1 VSRLGAMIRVPAG
14 TNEATV
20 KEPLTYHAVIR
31 MRQRGIDG
39 DALDCLLAYGSTVHD
54 HRGGEILLFD
64 KRAWRRLER
73 EADRALMKRAA
84 ENRGLYA
91 VRSSDGELVTVG
103 HRYRRFPRD

>member
-1 VSRLGAMIRVPAG
+1 M
-14 TNEATV
+14 NEA
-20 KEPLTYHAVIR
+20 LTEHAAVR

-39 DALDCLLAYGSTVHD
+39 QALECLLAFGSSVHD
-54 HRGGEILLFD
+54 HRGSEILLFD

-73 EADRALMKRAA
+73 AADRALLKRAA
-84 ENRGLYA
+84 DNRALYA